1 MGKLAGKVA
10 LITGGSSGIGFSTAQ
25 LFVAEGAKVIITGR
39 NPDNLKK
46 AVDTLGTS
54 NSIGVVSDAA
64 DPESAEKAVTAAVEA
79 FGGLDIVFANAGI
92 SGSTPLGSTD
102 PSLFKRILDINVA
115 GVFFTIQA
123 ASSHMREGGS
133 VILNG
138 SVLAKAGSP
147 AYAAY
152 AASKGAVTSMAR
164 VLVSELAPR
173 GIRVNTVVPG
183 ATKTPIWGDTAAPAF
198 NQLEDYLKRSIP
210 LNRMGEP
217 IELANTVLFLASDD
231 ASFVNGAEISVDGGS
246 GSSPMGTP
254 LHTQR

>member
-25 LFVAEGAKVIITGR
+25 LFLDEGAKVVITGR

-46 AVDTLGTS
+46 AVEALDPA
-54 NSIGVVSDAA
+54 NSIGVVSDAS
-64 DPESAEKAVTAAVEA
+64 DPGSAEKAAAAAVEA

-123 ASSHMREGGS
+123 ASPHLREGGS

-147 AYAAY
+147 GYAAY

-183 ATKTPIWGDTAAPAF
+183 ATRTPIWGDTAAPAF

-231 ASFVNGAEISVDGGS
+231 SSFVNGAEISVDGGS

-254 LHTQR
+254 LHVQR